1 MVDISIEMK
10 IWLNKEVVEL
20 VLRNESRAKCCEQCP
35 REIRAGSWSRVFG
48 GIRLFSGSGRE
59 SSVSQLNPL
68 AAVAETSQID
78 PTRNYALEVELT
90 KAKALVHLNNLSRH
104 MM

>member
-1 MVDISIEMK
+1 MK

-20 VLRNESRAKCCEQCP
+20 VLRNESKAKCSEQCP
-35 REIRAGSWSRVFG
+35 GETRAGSWSRVFG

-68 AAVAETSQID
+68 AAAAEIGQVD

-90 KAKALVHLNNLSRH
+90 KAKALMHLNNLSRH
-104 MM
+104 MV